1 MTRTGIGG
9 NQISDDS
16 VTGDDID
23 ESTLVLKYFR
33 YAKYTKTSDSDLLYI
48 KWKSM
53 GSNNSPGVNNKFVVP
68 ANGTLKSILLR
79 STHTPGST
87 EVSLHKV
94 SDGVVWE
101 DLTNAG
107 APVETQTVDLSTA
120 NTVVTATFSASATF
134 SANDIIGISV
144 NPTSNHGNVDLTILF
159 ELNY

>member
-1 MTRTGIGG
+1 MGTGIKG
-9 NQISDDS
+9 NQIKDDT

-23 ESTLVLKYFR
+23 ESTLVLKHFLN
-33 YAKYTKTSDSDLLYI
+33 AKYTANSTSELVYI
-48 KWKSM
+48 KWRTM
-53 GSNNSPGVNNKFVVP
+53 GSNTSPGVNSKLIVP
-68 ANGTLKSILLR
+68 ADGTLKSILLR

-87 EVSLHKV
+87 AVSLHKA
-94 SDGVVWE
+94 SNGTE
-101 DLTNAG
+101 DLSTS
-107 APVETQTVDLSTA
+107 PVETQTVDLSTE